1 MVVQKGGKDSMASKA
16 QYIIGVDTGGTF
28 TDVVVLSNAG
38 EVWTAKASTTP
49 DDFSRGV
56 MDAVDEAARTAGIET
71 AKLLGNTTL
80 FKHGSTVATNALITR
95 SGVKVGFITT
105 KGFEDTTEIMRAI
118 GRVDGLSADD
128 IKHVTWITK
137 PEPFVQR
144 ELVIGVRERM
154 DYQGNEIVPLNRA
167 DVMEAIRRLIEED
180 KVEAIA
186 VSLMH
191 AWANPKHEE
200 EIRAL
205 TAEADSHRKVY
216 WSFGSS
222 LSQVAGEYARAN
234 TAILNSYLGPTVER
248 YLKGLETKLQS
259 GGLKGPLLIMQGN
272 GGVAH
277 REHVSAIANLQSG
290 PAGGMIASAYV
301 AGLLKHQNVITTDMG
316 GTSFDVGLITEGYW
330 RYAQEPIVERFR
342 MLQPIIDIESI
353 GAGGGTIALV
363 ESETGRLLVGPRSA
377 GASPGPVC
385 YDAGGEQVTVTD
397 ADLALGIIDPNYFLG
412 GRKHLNKEKSLKA
425 IEEKIARPLKLKVH
439 EAAAGIYD
447 IVNAKMSDLI
457 RRQVVR
463 TGYLPEEFVIYAFG
477 GAGPVHASGFAAEL
491 GIKQIYIFATSPV
504 FSAFGAAAADVI
516 RTRVM
521 SCQYILPADPAVVN
535 QRLDGIESEMK
546 TAMTGEGFKPN
557 QIEFRRFF
565 TIRYRRQTA
574 GVEMP
579 VSWDRFNAKRMT
591 EMQSAFERKYE
602 ELYGVGA
609 GYTKAGIEIS
619 EIRVDAV
626 GKVAKP
632 RLSASRK
639 RNRDLKAARK
649 GKRQVFFTRP
659 DRRFIDTPVYDY
671 ERLASGAVVKGP
683 AVIEL
688 PFTTTL
694 VPPDHKVTVAP
705 FMNLVMQVP

>member
-1 MVVQKGGKDSMASKA
+1 MAAK
-16 QYIIGVDTGGTF
+16 QNFIIGIDTGGTF
-28 TDVVVLSNAG
+28 TDVVVLGDSG

-56 MDAVDEAARTAGIET
+56 MDAVKEAAAVVGVQTRE
-71 AKLLGNTTL
+71 LLGQTKL

-95 SGVKVGFITT
+95 NGCKVGLITT

-118 GRVDGLSADD
+118 GRVDGLSDD
-128 IKHVTWITK
+128 EIKHVTWVTK
-137 PEPFVQR
+137 PEPFVPR
-144 ELVIGVRERM
+144 ERVIGVRERI
-154 DYQGNEIVPLNRA
+154 DYQGNEIVPLNWD
-167 DVMEAIRRLIEED
+167 DVMEAIRRLMQED
-180 KVEAIA
+180 KVDAIA

-191 AWANPKHEE
+191 AWANAKHEE

-205 TAEADSHRKVY
+205 TAEADPHRKVY

-222 LSQVAGEYARAN
+222 LSQVAGEYARTN

-248 YLKGLETKLQS
+248 YLKGLESKLQN
-259 GGLKGPLLIMQGN
+259 GGLKAPLLIMQGN

-301 AGLLKHQNVITTDMG
+301 AGLLNHKNVITTDMG

-342 MLQPIIDIESI
+342 MQQPIIDIESI
-353 GAGGGTIALV
+353 GAGGGTIAHV
-363 ESETGRLLVGPRSA
+363 EAETGRLLVGPRSA

-385 YDAGGEQVTVTD
+385 YDSGGDQVTVTD
-397 ADLALGIIDPNYFLG
+397 CDLALGVIDPAYFLG
-412 GRKHLNKEKSLKA
+412 GRKKLNRDKALHA
-425 IEEKIARPLKLKVH
+425 IEEQIARPLKLKVQ
-439 EAAAGIYD
+439 EAAAGVYD

-477 GAGPVHASGFAAEL
+477 GAGPVHASGFASEL
-491 GIKQIYIFATSPV
+491 GIRKIYIFATSPV
-504 FSAFGAAAADVI
+504 FSAFGAAAADVM
-516 RTRVM
+516 RTRVI
-521 SCQYILPADPAVVN
+521 SCQYVMPADPVTIN
-535 QRLDGIESEMK
+535 QRLDGIEKEMAA
-546 TAMTGEGFKPN
+546 AMAGEGFRPN
-557 QIEFRRFF
+557 QVDFRRYY
-565 TIRYRRQTA
+565 TMRYRRQSA

-579 VSWDRFNAKRMT
+579 VSFERFNAKRVV
-591 EMQSAFERKYE
+591 ELQSAFEKKYE

-609 GYTKAGIEIS
+609 GYAKAGIEIS

-626 GKVAKP
+626 GRVAKP
-632 RLSASRK
+632 KLSAK
-639 RNRDLKAARK
+639 RRANGNPRRAVK

-659 DRRFIDTPVYDY
+659 ERKSIDTPVYDY
-671 ERLASGAVVKGP
+671 ELLGVGTTIRGP
-683 AVIEL
+683 AIVEL

-694 VPPDHKVTVAP
+694 IPPEHKITVDP
-705 FMNLVMQVP
+705 YLNLVMELP

>member
-1 MVVQKGGKDSMASKA
+1 MAAKK

-28 TDVVVLSNAG
+28 TDVVVLGSNG

-56 MDAVDEAARTAGIET
+56 IDAVGEAARTVGIE
-71 AKLLGNTTL
+71 ASKLLGQTTL

-95 SGVKVGFITT
+95 SGCKVGFLTT

-118 GRVDGLSADD
+118 GRVDGLSGDE
-128 IKHVTWITK
+128 IKHVTWVTK
-137 PEPFVQR
+137 PEPFVPR
-144 ELVIGVRERM
+144 ERVIGVRERM
-154 DYQGNEIVPLNRA
+154 DYQGKEIIPLNRA

-200 EIRAL
+200 EIRSL
-205 TAEADSHRKVY
+205 TGEADPHRKVY

-222 LSQVAGEYARAN
+222 LAQVAGEYARAN

-248 YLKGLETKLQS
+248 YLKGLETKLKS
-259 GGLKGPLLIMQGN
+259 GGLTGPLLIMQGN

-290 PAGGMIASAYV
+290 PAGGMIASAHV
-301 AGLLKHQNVITTDMG
+301 AGLLNHKNVITTDMG

-363 ESETGRLLVGPRSA
+363 DPETGRLLVGPRSA

-385 YDAGGEQVTVTD
+385 YDGGGEHVTVTD

-412 GRKHLNKEKSLKA
+412 GRKNLNKEKALIA
-425 IEEKIARPLKLKVH
+425 IEEKIARPLNLKVH

-491 GIKQIYIFATSPV
+491 GIKKIYIFATSPV
-504 FSAFGAAAADVI
+504 FSAFGVAAADVI
-516 RTRVM
+516 RTKVM
-521 SCQYILPADPAVVN
+521 SCQYIFPADPTVIN
-535 QRLDGIESEMK
+535 QRLDAIESEMK
-546 TAMTGEGFKPN
+546 VAMTGEGFKPN
-557 QIEFRRFF
+557 QVEFRRFF
-565 TIRYRRQTA
+565 TMRYRRQTA

-579 VSWDRFNAKRMT
+579 ISWDRFNAKRMT
-591 EMQSAFERKYE
+591 EMQSAFEKKYE

-632 RLSASRK
+632 RFGARRK
-639 RNRDLKAARK
+639 SKRDIKAARK
-649 GKRQVFFTRP
+649 GKREIFFTRP
-659 DRRFIDTPVYDY
+659 NRKFIDTPVYDY
-671 ERLASGAVVKGP
+671 ERLGSGAVVRGP

-694 VPPDHKVTVAP
+694 VPPEHKITVDP
-705 FMNLVMQVP
+705 FMNLVMEVP

>member
-1 MVVQKGGKDSMASKA
+1 MASKA

-28 TDVVVLSNAG
+28 TDVVVLSNDG

-56 MDAVDEAARTAGIET
+56 IDAVDEAARTVGIET
-71 AKLLGNTTL
+71 SELLDQTTL
-80 FKHGSTVATNALITR
+80 FKHGSTVATNALITH
-95 SGVKVGFITT
+95 SGCKVGFITT

-118 GRVDGLSADD
+118 GRVDGLSADE

-137 PEPFVQR
+137 PEPLAPR
-144 ELVIGVRERM
+144 ERIIGVRERM
-154 DYQGNEIVPLNRA
+154 DYQGNEIVPLNRDDIMA
-167 DVMEAIRRLIEED
+167 AIRRLIEED
-180 KVEAIA
+180 RVEAIA

-191 AWANPKHEE
+191 AWTNPKHEE

-205 TAEADSHRKVY
+205 TAEADPHRKVY

-363 ESETGRLLVGPRSA
+363 EPETGRLLVGPRSA

-385 YDAGGEQVTVTD
+385 YDGGGEQVTVTD

-412 GRKHLNKEKSLKA
+412 GRKNLNKGKSLKA
-425 IEEKIARPLKLKVH
+425 IEEKLARPLKLKMH

-477 GAGPVHASGFAAEL
+477 GAGPVHAAGFAAEL

-516 RTRVM
+516 RTKVM
-521 SCQYILPADPAVVN
+521 SCQYILPADPAVIN
-535 QRLDGIESEMK
+535 GRLDATESEMK
-546 TAMTGEGFKPN
+546 TAMTGEGFKPH
-557 QIEFRRFF
+557 QVEFRRFF

-579 VSWDRFNAKRMT
+579 VSWDRFNAKRMA
-591 EMQSAFERKYE
+591 EMQNAFEKKYE

-639 RNRDLKAARK
+639 KKSDIKAARK
-649 GKRQVFFTRP
+649 GKREVFFTRP
-659 DRRFIDTPVYDY
+659 DRKFIDTSIYDY
-671 ERLASGAVVKGP
+671 DRLGVGAVVKGP

-694 VPPDHKVTVAP
+694 VPPDHKVTVDP

>member
-1 MVVQKGGKDSMASKA
+1 MAGKKH
-16 QYIIGVDTGGTF
+16 YIIGVDTGGTF
-28 TDVVVLSNAG
+28 TDVVVLG
-38 EVWTAKASTTP
+38 DGGQVWTAKASTTP

-56 MDAVDEAARTAGIET
+56 MNAVDEAARAVGTET
-71 AKLLGNTTL
+71 SELLGRTTL

-95 SGVKVGFITT
+95 NGCKVGFITT

-118 GRVDGLSADD
+118 GRVDGLSDD
-128 IKHVTWITK
+128 EIKHVTWITK
-137 PEPFVQR
+137 PEAFVPR
-144 ELVIGVRERM
+144 ERIIGVRERI
-154 DYQGNEIVPLNRA
+154 DYQGNEIVPLNWD
-167 DVMEAIRRLIEED
+167 DVMAAIRRLIEQD
-180 KVEAIA
+180 RVEAIA

-191 AWANPKHEE
+191 AWANPRHEE

-205 TAEADSHRKVY
+205 TAEADPQRKVY

-248 YLKGLETKLQS
+248 YLKELENKLQK

-290 PAGGMIASAYV
+290 PAGGMIASAHV
-301 AGLLKHQNVITTDMG
+301 AGLLKHNNVITADMG

-342 MLQPIIDIESI
+342 MLQPIIEIESI
-353 GAGGGTIALV
+353 GAGGGTIAQV
-363 ESETGRLLVGPRSA
+363 EPETGRLLVGPGSA

-385 YDAGGEQVTVTD
+385 YDTGGEQVTVTD

-412 GRKHLNKEKSLKA
+412 GRKTLNKEKSLRA
-425 IEEKIARPLKLKVH
+425 IEENIGRPLRLKAH

-491 GIKQIYIFATSPV
+491 GIKKIYIFATSPV

-521 SCQYILPADPAVVN
+521 SCQYILPADPAVIN
-535 QRLDGIESEMK
+535 QRLDATEEEMDK
-546 TAMTGEGFKPN
+546 AMAEEGFKRH
-557 QIEFRRFF
+557 QVEFRRFF
-565 TIRYRRQTA
+565 TMRYRRQTA

-579 VSWDRFNAKRMT
+579 VSWDRFNPKRVG
-591 EMQSAFERKYE
+591 EIQNAFETKYV

-626 GKVAKP
+626 GKVDKP
-632 RLSASRK
+632 RLIVSRK
-639 RNRDLKAARK
+639 RKSDIKAARK
-649 GKRQVFFTRP
+649 SKRQVFFTRP
-659 DRRFIDTPVYDY
+659 DRKFIDTPVYDY
-671 ERLASGAVVKGP
+671 DLLGVGTVVKGP

-694 VPPDHKVTVAP
+694 VPPGFRVALDNYL
-705 FMNLVMQVP
+705 NLVMEVQ

>member
-1 MVVQKGGKDSMASKA
+1 MAAKKN
-16 QYIIGVDTGGTF
+16 YIIGVDTGGTF
-28 TDVVVLSNAG
+28 TDVVVMGDSG

-56 MDAVDEAARTAGIET
+56 MDAVAEAARAVGVD
-71 AKLLGNTTL
+71 AKELLARTTL

-95 SGVKVGFITT
+95 SGVTVGLITT

-118 GRVDGLSADD
+118 GRVDGLSGDE

-137 PEPFVQR
+137 PEPFVPR
-144 ELVIGVRERM
+144 ERVVGVRERI
-154 DYQGNEIVPLNRA
+154 DYQGNEIVPLNWD
-167 DVMEAIRRLIEED
+167 DVMSAIRRLIEQD

-191 AWANPKHEE
+191 AWANPRHEE

-205 TAEADSHRKVY
+205 TAEADPHRKVY

-290 PAGGMIASAYV
+290 PAGGMIASAYI
-301 AGLLKHQNVITTDMG
+301 AGLLQHKNVITTDMG

-353 GAGGGTIALV
+353 GAGGGTIAQV
-363 ESETGRLLVGPRSA
+363 EPETGRLLVGPRSA

-385 YDAGGEQVTVTD
+385 YDAGGEKVTVTD
-397 ADLALGIIDPNYFLG
+397 ADLALGIIDPEYFLG
-412 GRKHLNKEKSLKA
+412 GRKKLNKEKSLRT
-425 IEEKIARPLKLKVH
+425 IEEKIARPLKLKVQ
-439 EAAAGIYD
+439 EAAAGVYD

-491 GIKQIYIFATSPV
+491 GIKRIYIFATSPV

-516 RTRVM
+516 HTRVM
-521 SCQYILPADPAVVN
+521 SCQYILPADPTVIN
-535 QRLDGIESEMK
+535 QRLDAIEREMG
-546 TAMTGEGFKPN
+546 AAVTGEGFKAN
-557 QIEFRRFF
+557 QVEFRRFF
-565 TIRYRRQTA
+565 TIRYRRQSA

-579 VSWDRFNAKRMT
+579 VLWDRFNAKRIA
-591 EMQSAFERKYE
+591 EMQGAFEKKYE
-602 ELYGVGA
+602 ELYGTGA
-609 GYTKAGIEIS
+609 GYSKAGIEIS

-632 RLSASRK
+632 RLTAKRK
-639 RNRDLKAARK
+639 GGSQARHALK
-649 GKRQVFFTRP
+649 GKRQIFFSRP
-659 DRRFIDTPVYDY
+659 QRKVIDTPVYDY
-671 ERLASGAVVKGP
+671 DGLGFGATVKGP

-694 VPPDHKVTVAP
+694 VPPDHKVTVDP
-705 FMNLVMQVP
+705 YLNLVLEVP

>member
-1 MVVQKGGKDSMASKA
+1 MASKA
-16 QYIIGVDTGGTF
+16 QYIIGIDTGGTF
-28 TDVVVLSNAG
+28 TDVVVLGDAG

-56 MDAVDEAARTAGIET
+56 MDAVKEASGVVGVEMSELLGRTA
-71 AKLLGNTTL
+71 L

-95 SGVKVGFITT
+95 NGCEVGLITT
-105 KGFEDTTEIMRAI
+105 RGFEDTTEIMRAI
-118 GRVDGLSADD
+118 GRVDGLSGDE

-137 PEPFVQR
+137 PDPFVPR
-144 ELVIGVRERM
+144 ERVVGVRERM

-167 DVMEAIRRLIEED
+167 DVMEAIRRLIEDD

-191 AWANPKHEE
+191 AWANPRHEE

-205 TAEADSHRKVY
+205 SAEADPRRKVY
-216 WSFGSS
+216 WSFSSS

-248 YLKGLETKLQS
+248 YLKGLETKLKS

-301 AGLLKHQNVITTDMG
+301 AGVLKHENVITTDMG
-316 GTSFDVGLITEGYW
+316 GTSFDVGLITDGYW

-353 GAGGGTIALV
+353 GAGGGTVAQV
-363 ESETGRLLVGPRSA
+363 EAETGRLLVGPRSA

-397 ADLALGIIDPNYFLG
+397 ADIALGIIDPDYFLG
-412 GRKHLNKEKSLKA
+412 GKKSLNKDKA
-425 IEEKIARPLKLKVH
+425 LRVIEEKIARPLKLKVH

-491 GIKQIYIFATSPV
+491 GIKKIYIFATSPV
-504 FSAFGAAAADVI
+504 FSAFGAAAADVM
-516 RTRVM
+516 RTRVL
-521 SCQYILPADPAVVN
+521 SCQYVLPADPATIN
-535 QRLDGIESEMK
+535 QRLDTVEKELS
-546 TAMTGEGFKPN
+546 AALSGEGFKPN
-557 QIEFRRFF
+557 QVDFRRYY
-565 TIRYRRQTA
+565 TMRYRRQSA
-574 GVEMP
+574 GVELP
-579 VSWDRFNAKRMT
+579 ASWQRFNPKRMAEIQT
-591 EMQSAFERKYE
+591 AFEKKYV
-602 ELYGVGA
+602 ELYGAGA

-632 RLSASRK
+632 RLSAKRKTGGNSR
-639 RNRDLKAARK
+639 AALK
-649 GKRQVFFTRP
+649 GKRRVFFARP
-659 DRRFIDTPVYDY
+659 QRKFIDTPVYDY
-671 ERLASGAVVKGP
+671 ERLGVGAAVKGP
-683 AVIEL
+683 AIIEL

-694 VPPDHKVTVAP
+694 VPPDHKVTVDP
-705 FMNLVMQVP
+705 FMNLVMEVP

>member
-1 MVVQKGGKDSMASKA
+1 MASKA

-28 TDVVVLSNAG
+28 TDVVVLSNDG
-38 EVWTAKASTTP
+38 DVWTAKASTTP

-56 MDAVDEAARTAGIET
+56 MDAVAEAAQTVGIET
-71 AKLLGNTTL
+71 SELLGQTTL
-80 FKHGSTVATNALITR
+80 FKHGSTVATNALITH
-95 SGVKVGFITT
+95 SGCKVGFLTT

-118 GRVDGLSADD
+118 GRVDGLSADE

-137 PEPFVQR
+137 PEPFVPR
-144 ELVIGVRERM
+144 ERIIGVRERM
-154 DYQGNEIVPLNRA
+154 DYLGNEIVPLNRA

-205 TAEADSHRKVY
+205 TSEADPHRKVY

-234 TAILNSYLGPTVER
+234 TAVLNSYLGPTVER
-248 YLKGLETKLQS
+248 YLKELESKLQS
-259 GGLKGPLLIMQGN
+259 GGLNGPLLIMQGN

-290 PAGGMIASAYV
+290 PAGGMIASAHV
-301 AGLLKHQNVITTDMG
+301 AGLLNHKNVITTDMG

-353 GAGGGTIALV
+353 GAGGGTIAQV
-363 ESETGRLLVGPRSA
+363 EPETGRLLVGPRSA

-385 YDAGGEQVTVTD
+385 YGAGGEQVTVTD

-412 GRKHLNKEKSLKA
+412 GRKNLNKEKALKA
-425 IEEKIARPLKLKVH
+425 IEDKIARPLKLKVH

-477 GAGPVHASGFAAEL
+477 GAGPVHAAGFAAEL

-535 QRLDGIESEMK
+535 QRLDAIESEMK

-557 QIEFRRFF
+557 QVEFRRFF
-565 TIRYRRQTA
+565 TMRYRRQTA

-579 VSWDRFNAKRMT
+579 VSWDRFNMKRMA
-591 EMQSAFERKYE
+591 EMQSAFEKKYE

-639 RNRDLKAARK
+639 KSDIKAARK
-649 GKRQVFFTRP
+649 GKRWVFFTRP
-659 DRRFIDTPVYDY
+659 DRKFIDTPVYDY
-671 ERLASGAVVKGP
+671 ERLGVGAVVKGP

-694 VPPDHKVTVAP
+694 VPPDHKVTVDP

>member
-1 MVVQKGGKDSMASKA
+1 MAPKA

-28 TDVVVLSNAG
+28 TDVVVMGNDG
-38 EVWTAKASTTP
+38 DVWTAKASTTP

-56 MDAVDEAARTAGIET
+56 MDAVAEAAQTVGIET
-71 AKLLGNTTL
+71 SELLGQTTL
-80 FKHGSTVATNALITR
+80 FKHGSTVATNALITH
-95 SGVKVGFITT
+95 SGCKVGFITT

-118 GRVDGLSADD
+118 GRVDGLSADE

-137 PEPFVQR
+137 PEPFVPR
-144 ELVIGVRERM
+144 ERIIGVRERM
-154 DYQGNEIVPLNRA
+154 DYLGNEIVPLNRA

-200 EIRAL
+200 EIRSL
-205 TAEADSHRKVY
+205 TSEADPHRKVY

-234 TAILNSYLGPTVER
+234 TAVLNSYLGPTVER
-248 YLKGLETKLQS
+248 YLKGLESKLQS
-259 GGLKGPLLIMQGN
+259 GGLNGPLLIMQGN

-301 AGLLKHQNVITTDMG
+301 AGLLNHKNVITTDMG

-353 GAGGGTIALV
+353 GAGGGTIAQV
-363 ESETGRLLVGPRSA
+363 ELETGRLLVGPRSA

-385 YDAGGEQVTVTD
+385 YGAGGEQVTVTD

-412 GRKHLNKEKSLKA
+412 GRKTLNKEKSLKA

-477 GAGPVHASGFAAEL
+477 GAGPVHAAGFAAEL

-535 QRLDGIESEMK
+535 QRLDAIESEMK

-557 QIEFRRFF
+557 QVEFRRFF
-565 TIRYRRQTA
+565 TMRYRRQTA

-579 VSWDRFNAKRMT
+579 GSWDHFNAKRMT
-591 EMQSAFERKYE
+591 EMQSAFEKKYE

-639 RNRDLKAARK
+639 RKSDIKAARK
-649 GKRQVFFTRP
+649 GKRGVFFTRP
-659 DRRFIDTPVYDY
+659 DRKFIDTPVYDY
-671 ERLASGAVVKGP
+671 ERLGVGAVVKGP

-694 VPPDHKVTVAP
+694 VPPDHKVTVDP

>member
-1 MVVQKGGKDSMASKA
+1 MAAKKS
-16 QYIIGVDTGGTF
+16 YIIGVDTGGTF
-28 TDVVVLSNAG
+28 TDVVVLGDGG

-56 MDAVDEAARTAGIET
+56 MDAVKEAASAVGVDTPE
-71 AKLLGNTTL
+71 LLGRTTL
-80 FKHGSTVATNALITR
+80 FKHGSTVATNALITHN
-95 SGVKVGFITT
+95 GCKVGLITT

-118 GRVDGLSADD
+118 GRVDGLSGDE

-137 PEPFVQR
+137 PDPFAPR
-144 ELVIGVRERM
+144 ERVIGVRERM
-154 DYQGNEIVPLNRA
+154 DYQGNEIVPLNRR
-167 DVMEAIRRLIEED
+167 DVMDAIRRLIEED
-180 KVEAIA
+180 KVDAVA

-191 AWANPKHEE
+191 AWANTKHEE

-205 TAEADSHRKVY
+205 TAEADPQRKVY
-216 WSFGSS
+216 WSFGSA

-248 YLKGLETKLQS
+248 YLKGLEAKLQN

-277 REHVSAIANLQSG
+277 AEHVSAIANLQSG

-301 AGLLKHQNVITTDMG
+301 AGLLKHKNVITTDMG

-353 GAGGGTIALV
+353 GAGGGTIAQV
-363 ESETGRLLVGPRSA
+363 EAETGRLLVGPRSA

-397 ADLALGIIDPNYFLG
+397 ADLSLGIIDPGYFLG
-412 GRKHLNKEKSLKA
+412 GRKPLNKEKALRA
-425 IEEKIARPLKLKVH
+425 IEEKIARPLKLEAQ
-439 EAAAGIYD
+439 EAAAGVYD

-477 GAGPVHASGFAAEL
+477 GAGPVHAAGFAAEL
-491 GIKQIYIFATSPV
+491 GVKQIYIFATSPV

-516 RTRVM
+516 RTRVI
-521 SCQYILPADPAVVN
+521 SCQYIQPADPALIN
-535 QRLDGIESEMK
+535 ERLAAIEEEMGA
-546 TAMTGEGFKPN
+546 AMGAEGFTPN
-557 QIEFRRFF
+557 QVEFRRFF
-565 TIRYRRQTA
+565 TMRYRRQTA
-574 GVEMP
+574 GVELP
-579 VSWDRFNAKRMT
+579 VDFDRFNAKRVA
-591 EMQSAFERKYE
+591 ELQGAFEKKYE
-602 ELYGVGA
+602 ELYGTGA
-609 GYTKAGIEIS
+609 GYTSAGIEIS
-619 EIRVDAV
+619 EMRVDAI

-632 RLSASRK
+632 RLSARRK
-639 RNRDLKAARK
+639 ATGNARAALK
-649 GKRQVFFTRP
+649 GKRRVFFTRP
-659 DRRFIDTPVYDY
+659 ERKFIDTPVYDY
-671 ERLASGAVVKGP
+671 ERLGVGATVKGP
-683 AVIEL
+683 SIIEL
-688 PFTTTL
+688 PFTTTF
-694 VPPDHKVTVAP
+694 VPPEHKVTVDP
-705 FMNLVMQVP
+705 YMNLVMKVP

>member
-1 MVVQKGGKDSMASKA
+1 MAAKTH
-16 QYIIGVDTGGTF
+16 YIIGVDTGGTF
-28 TDVVVLSNAG
+28 TDVVVLG
-38 EVWTAKASTTP
+38 EHGGVWTAKASTTP

-56 MDAVDEAARTAGIET
+56 MDAVSEAANAVGVET
-71 AKLLGNTTL
+71 SELLHRTTL
-80 FKHGSTVATNALITR
+80 FKHGSTVATNALITHN
-95 SGVKVGFITT
+95 GCKVGLITT

-118 GRVDGLSADD
+118 GRVDGLSPDE

-137 PEPFVQR
+137 PESFVPR
-144 ELVIGVRERM
+144 ELIIGVRGRM
-154 DYQGNEIVPLNRA
+154 DYQGNEIVPLNRN
-167 DVMEAIRRLIEED
+167 DVMQAIRRLIEDE
-180 KVEAIA
+180 KVDAIA

-191 AWANPKHEE
+191 AWANPRHEE
-200 EIRAL
+200 EIRGL
-205 TAEADSHRKVY
+205 TAEADPQRKIH
-216 WSFGSS
+216 WSFGSA

-248 YLKGLETKLQS
+248 YLKGLASKLHE
-259 GGLKGPLLIMQGN
+259 GGLEGPLLIMQGN

-290 PAGGMIASAYV
+290 PAGGMIASAHV
-301 AGLLKHQNVITTDMG
+301 AGLLKHNNVITTDMG

-330 RYAQEPIVERFR
+330 RYAQEPVVERFR

-353 GAGGGTIALV
+353 GAGGGTIAQV
-363 ESETGRLLVGPRSA
+363 EAETGRLLVGPRSA

-385 YDAGGEQVTVTD
+385 YDSGGEQVTVTD
-397 ADLALGIIDPNYFLG
+397 CDLVLGIIDPDYFLG
-412 GRKHLNKEKSLKA
+412 GRKSLNKEKAVAA
-425 IEEKIARPLKLKVH
+425 IDEKIARPLKLKTH
-439 EAAAGIYD
+439 EAAAGVHD

-477 GAGPVHASGFAAEL
+477 GAGPVHAAGFAAEL
-491 GIKQIYIFATSPV
+491 GIKKIYIFATSPV

-521 SCQYILPADPAVVN
+521 SCQYVMPADPAVIN
-535 QRLDGIESEMK
+535 QRLDSIEKEM
-546 TAMTGEGFKPN
+546 AGEMTGEGFKAN
-557 QIEFRRFF
+557 QVGFRRHFSM
-565 TIRYRRQTA
+565 RYRRQTA

-579 VSWDRFNAKRMT
+579 AAFDRFNAKRVA
-591 EMQSAFERKYE
+591 EMQSAFETKYQ

-609 GYTKAGIEIS
+609 GYAKAGIEIS

-632 RLSASRK
+632 KLSATRK
-639 RNRDLKAARK
+639 SDGKTRAALKGRRA
-649 GKRQVFFTRP
+649 VFFTRP
-659 DRRFIDTPVYDY
+659 QRKLIDTPVYDY
-671 ERLASGAVVKGP
+671 GRLGAGAMVRGP
-683 AVIEL
+683 AIIEL

-694 VPPDHKVTVAP
+694 VPPEHKVTVDP
-705 FMNLVMQVP
+705 YMNLVLDVP

>member
-1 MVVQKGGKDSMASKA
+1 MAGKKN
-16 QYIIGVDTGGTF
+16 YIIGVDTGGTF
-28 TDVVVLSNAG
+28 TDVVVLDDTG
-38 EVWTAKASTTP
+38 KVWTAKASTTP

-56 MDAVDEAARTAGIET
+56 MDAVAEAAHTMGVERSD
-71 AKLLGNTTL
+71 LLGRTIL
-80 FKHGSTVATNALITR
+80 FKHGSTVATNALITQ
-95 SGVKVGFITT
+95 SGVKVGLITT

-118 GRVDGLSADD
+118 GRVDGLSDD
-128 IKHVTWITK
+128 EIKHVTWVTK
-137 PEPFVQR
+137 PEPFVPR
-144 ELVIGVRERM
+144 ERVIGVRERM
-154 DYQGNEIVPLNRA
+154 DYQGNEIVPLNWD
-167 DVMEAIRRLIEED
+167 DVMEAIRRLIEDD

-191 AWANPKHEE
+191 AWVNPKHED

-205 TAEADSHRKVY
+205 TAEADPHRKVY
-216 WSFGSS
+216 WSFASS

-248 YLKGLETKLQS
+248 YLKGLENKLQS

-290 PAGGMIASAYV
+290 PAGGMIASAHI
-301 AGLLKHQNVITTDMG
+301 AGLLKHKNVITADMG

-353 GAGGGTIALV
+353 GAGGGTIAQV
-363 ESETGRLLVGPRSA
+363 EAETGRLLVGPRSA

-385 YDAGGEQVTVTD
+385 YDAGGDRVTVTD

-412 GRKHLNKEKSLKA
+412 GRKSLNKDKA
-425 IEEKIARPLKLKVH
+425 LRTIEEKIAQPLKLKVH

-477 GAGPVHASGFAAEL
+477 GAGAVHASGFAAEL
-491 GIKQIYIFATSPV
+491 GIKRIYIFATSPV

-521 SCQYILPADPAVVN
+521 SCQYILPADPKVIN
-535 QRLDGIESEMK
+535 QRLDAIEKEM
-546 TAMTGEGFKPN
+546 TVEMTGEGFKAN
-557 QIEFRRFF
+557 QLEFRRFF
-565 TIRYRRQTA
+565 TIRYRRQSA

-579 VSWDRFNAKRMT
+579 VSWDHFNDKRMS
-591 EMQSAFERKYE
+591 EMQNAFEKKYE

-609 GYTKAGIEIS
+609 GYAKAGIEIS
-619 EIRVDAV
+619 QIRVDAV

-632 RLSASRK
+632 KLTAKRK
-639 RNRDLKAARK
+639 TTSNTRAARK
-649 GKRQVFFTRP
+649 GKREIFFTRP
-659 DRRFIDTPVYDY
+659 ERKFIDTPVYDY
-671 ERLASGAVVKGP
+671 ERLKVGSTVRGP
-683 AVIEL
+683 AIVEL

-694 VPPDHKVTVAP
+694 VPPEHKVTIDAY
-705 FMNLVMQVP
+705 MNLVMEVP

>member
-1 MVVQKGGKDSMASKA
+1 MAAQK

-56 MDAVDEAARTAGIET
+56 MDAVGEAARTVGIET
-71 AKLLGNTTL
+71 SKLLGQTTL

-95 SGVKVGFITT
+95 SGCKVGFLTT

-118 GRVDGLSADD
+118 GRVDGLSGDE
-128 IKHVTWITK
+128 IKHVTWVTK
-137 PEPFVQR
+137 PEPFVPR
-144 ELVIGVRERM
+144 EHVIGVRERM
-154 DYQGNEIVPLNRA
+154 DYQGKAIIPLNRA

-200 EIRAL
+200 EIRSL
-205 TAEADSHRKVY
+205 TGEADPHRKVY

-222 LSQVAGEYARAN
+222 LAQVAGEYARAN

-248 YLKGLETKLQS
+248 YLKGLETKLKS

-290 PAGGMIASAYV
+290 PAGGMIASAHV
-301 AGLLKHQNVITTDMG
+301 AGLLNHKNVITTDMG

-363 ESETGRLLVGPRSA
+363 EPETGRLLVGPRSA

-385 YDAGGEQVTVTD
+385 YDGGGEHVTVTD

-412 GRKHLNKEKSLKA
+412 GRKNLNKEKALKA
-425 IEEKIARPLKLKVH
+425 IEEKIARPLNLKVH

-491 GIKQIYIFATSPV
+491 GIKKIYIFATSPV
-504 FSAFGAAAADVI
+504 FSAFGVAAADVI
-516 RTRVM
+516 RTKVM
-521 SCQYILPADPAVVN
+521 SCQYIFPADPTVIN
-535 QRLDGIESEMK
+535 QRLDAIESEMK
-546 TAMTGEGFKPN
+546 VAMTGEGFKPN
-557 QIEFRRFF
+557 QVEFRRFF
-565 TIRYRRQTA
+565 TMRYRRQTA

-579 VSWDRFNAKRMT
+579 ISWDRLNAKRMT
-591 EMQSAFERKYE
+591 EMQSAFEKKYE

-632 RLSASRK
+632 RLGARRK
-639 RNRDLKAARK
+639 SKRDIKAARK
-649 GKRQVFFTRP
+649 GKREIFFTRP
-659 DRRFIDTPVYDY
+659 DRKFIDTPVYDY
-671 ERLASGAVVKGP
+671 ERLGSGAVVRGP

-694 VPPDHKVTVAP
+694 VPPDHRITIDP
-705 FMNLVMQVP
+705 YMNLVMEGMG

>member
-1 MVVQKGGKDSMASKA
+1 MASKA

-80 FKHGSTVATNALITR
+80 LKHGSTVATNALITR

-118 GRVDGLSADD
+118 GRVDGLSADE

-222 LSQVAGEYARAN
+222 ISQVAGEYARAN

-363 ESETGRLLVGPRSA
+363 EPETGRLLVGPRSA

-397 ADLALGIIDPNYFLG
+397 ADLALGIIDPDYFLG

-425 IEEKIARPLKLKVH
+425 IEENIARPLKLKVH

-535 QRLDGIESEMK
+535 QRLDAIESEMK

-557 QIEFRRFF
+557 QVEFRRFF

-591 EMQSAFERKYE
+591 EMQSAFEKKYE

-632 RLSASRK
+632 RLSTSRK
-639 RNRDLKAARK
+639 RKSDLKAARK

-659 DRRFIDTPVYDY
+659 DRKFIDTPVYDY
-671 ERLASGAVVKGP
+671 ERLGVGAVVKGP

-694 VPPDHKVTVAP
+694 VPPDHKVTVDP

>member
-1 MVVQKGGKDSMASKA
+1 MAAKK

-28 TDVVVLSNAG
+28 TDVVVLGNAG

-56 MDAVDEAARTAGIET
+56 MDAVAEAARTAGIET
-71 AKLLGNTTL
+71 SDLLRQTTL
-80 FKHGSTVATNALITR
+80 FKHGSTVATNALITH
-95 SGVKVGFITT
+95 SGVKVGLIAT

-118 GRVDGLSADD
+118 GRVDGLSADE
-128 IKHVTWITK
+128 IKHVSWITK
-137 PEPFVQR
+137 PEPFVPR
-144 ELVIGVRERM
+144 ERIIGVRERM

-186 VSLMH
+186 VSLIH

-205 TAEADSHRKVY
+205 TAEADPHRKVY

-259 GGLKGPLLIMQGN
+259 DGLKGPLLIMQGN

-290 PAGGMIASAYV
+290 PAGGMIASAHV

-330 RYAQEPIVERFR
+330 HYAQEPIVERFR

-353 GAGGGTIALV
+353 GAGGGTIAQV
-363 ESETGRLLVGPRSA
+363 EPETGRLLVGPRSA

-412 GRKHLNKEKSLKA
+412 GRKSLNKEKSLKA
-425 IEEKIARPLKLKVH
+425 IEEKIARPLKLKVPR
-439 EAAAGIYD
+439 
-447 IVNAKMSDLI
+447 S
-457 RRQVVR
+457 RRRHLRHRQRQDV
-463 TGYLPEEFVIYAFG
+463 GFDPPPG
-477 GAGPVHASGFAAEL
+477 GAHRLFARRVRDLCLRRRGSGSRF
-491 GIKQIYIFATSPV
+491 
-504 FSAFGAAAADVI
+504 
-516 RTRVM
+516 R
-521 SCQYILPADPAVVN
+521 
-535 QRLDGIESEMK
+535 
-546 TAMTGEGFKPN
+546 
-557 QIEFRRFF
+557 FRRGARHQADLCF
-565 TIRYRRQTA
+565 RHLAGLLRVRRRGGGRNPHESRELPVYSA
-574 GVEMP
+574 GGP
-579 VSWDRFNAKRMT
+579 HG
-591 EMQSAFERKYE
+591 RK
-602 ELYGVGA
+602 
-609 GYTKAGIEIS
+609 
-619 EIRVDAV
+619 
-626 GKVAKP
+626 P
-632 RLSASRK
+632 
-639 RNRDLKAARK
+639 AARC
-649 GKRQVFFTRP
+649 
-659 DRRFIDTPVYDY
+659 
-671 ERLASGAVVKGP
+671 
-683 AVIEL
+683 
-688 PFTTTL
+688 
-694 VPPDHKVTVAP
+694 H
-705 FMNLVMQVP
+705 

>member
-1 MVVQKGGKDSMASKA
+1 M
-16 QYIIGVDTGGTF
+16 
-28 TDVVVLSNAG
+28 
-38 EVWTAKASTTP
+38 
-49 DDFSRGV
+49 
-56 MDAVDEAARTAGIET
+56 
-71 AKLLGNTTL
+71 
-80 FKHGSTVATNALITR
+80 
-95 SGVKVGFITT
+95 GFITT

-118 GRVDGLSADD
+118 GRVDGLSADE

-144 ELVIGVRERM
+144 EQIIGVRERM
-154 DYQGNEIVPLNRA
+154 DYQGHEIVPLNRA

-205 TAEADSHRKVY
+205 TAEADPHRKVY

-222 LSQVAGEYARAN
+222 ISQVAGEYARAN

-353 GAGGGTIALV
+353 GAGGGTIAQV
-363 ESETGRLLVGPRSA
+363 EAETGRLLVGPRSA

-412 GRKHLNKEKSLKA
+412 GRKHLNKEKSLRA

-439 EAAAGIYD
+439 EAAAGIHD

-477 GAGPVHASGFAAEL
+477 GAGPVHAAGFAAEL

-535 QRLDGIESEMK
+535 QRLDAIESEMK

-557 QIEFRRFF
+557 QVEFRRFF
-565 TIRYRRQTA
+565 TMRYRRQTA

-591 EMQSAFERKYE
+591 EMQSAFEKKYE

-632 RLSASRK
+632 GLSASRK
-639 RNRDLKAARK
+639 KKPDLKGARK
-649 GKRQVFFTRP
+649 SKRQVFFTRP
-659 DRRFIDTPVYDY
+659 DRKFIDTPVYDY
-671 ERLASGAVVKGP
+671 ENLGVGAVVKGP

-694 VPPDHKVTVAP
+694 VPPDHRVTVDP

>member
-1 MVVQKGGKDSMASKA
+1 MAAKKS
-16 QYIIGVDTGGTF
+16 YIIGVDTGGTF
-28 TDVVVLSNAG
+28 TDVVVLGDGG

-56 MDAVDEAARTAGIET
+56 MDAVKEAASAVGVDTPA
-71 AKLLGNTTL
+71 LLSRTTL
-80 FKHGSTVATNALITR
+80 FKHGSTVATNALITHN
-95 SGVKVGFITT
+95 GCKIGLITT

-118 GRVDGLSADD
+118 GRVDGLSDD
-128 IKHVTWITK
+128 EIKHVTWITK
-137 PEPFVQR
+137 PDPFAAR
-144 ELVIGVRERM
+144 ERVIGVRERM
-154 DYQGNEIVPLNRA
+154 DYQGNEIVPLNRL
-167 DVMEAIRRLIEED
+167 DVMDAIRRLIEED
-180 KVEAIA
+180 KVDAVA

-191 AWANPKHEE
+191 AWANTKHEE

-205 TAEADSHRKVY
+205 TAEADPQRKVY
-216 WSFGSS
+216 WSFGSA

-248 YLKGLETKLQS
+248 YLKDLEAKLQN

-277 REHVSAIANLQSG
+277 AEHVSAIANLQSG

-301 AGLLKHQNVITTDMG
+301 AGLLKHKNVITTDMG

-353 GAGGGTIALV
+353 GAGGGTIAQV
-363 ESETGRLLVGPRSA
+363 EAETGRLLVGPRSA

-397 ADLALGIIDPNYFLG
+397 ADLSLGIIDPGYFLG
-412 GRKHLNKEKSLKA
+412 GRKPLNKEKALRA
-425 IEEKIARPLKLKVH
+425 IEEKIARPLKLEAQ
-439 EAAAGIYD
+439 EAAAGVYD

-477 GAGPVHASGFAAEL
+477 GAGPVHAAGFAAEL
-491 GIKQIYIFATSPV
+491 GVKQIYIFATSPV

-521 SCQYILPADPAVVN
+521 SCQYIQPADPALIN
-535 QRLDGIESEMK
+535 ERLAAIEEEMGA
-546 TAMTGEGFKPN
+546 AMGAEGFTPN
-557 QIEFRRFF
+557 QVAFRRFF
-565 TIRYRRQTA
+565 TMRYRRQTA
-574 GVEMP
+574 GVELP
-579 VSWDRFNAKRMT
+579 VDFDRFNAKRVA
-591 EMQSAFERKYE
+591 ELQAAFEKKYE
-602 ELYGVGA
+602 ELYGTGA
-609 GYTKAGIEIS
+609 GYTSAGIEIS
-619 EIRVDAV
+619 EMRVDAI

-632 RLSASRK
+632 RLSARRK
-639 RNRDLKAARK
+639 ATGNARAALK
-649 GKRQVFFTRP
+649 GKRRVFFTRP
-659 DRRFIDTPVYDY
+659 ERKFIDTPVYDY
-671 ERLASGAVVKGP
+671 ERLGVGATVKGP
-683 AVIEL
+683 SIIEL

-694 VPPDHKVTVAP
+694 VPPEHKVTVDP
-705 FMNLVMQVP
+705 YMNLVMEVP

>member
-1 MVVQKGGKDSMASKA
+1 MAAKNH
-16 QYIIGVDTGGTF
+16 YIVGVDTGGTF
-28 TDVVVLSNAG
+28 TDVVVLGNSG

-56 MDAVDEAARTAGIET
+56 MDAVAEAADAVGVET
-71 AKLLGNTTL
+71 AELLGQTAL
-80 FKHGSTVATNALITR
+80 FKHGSTVATNALITHNGCR
-95 SGVKVGFITT
+95 VGLITT

-118 GRVDGLSADD
+118 GRVDGLSDD
-128 IKHVTWITK
+128 EIKHVTWITK
-137 PEPFVQR
+137 PEPFVPR
-144 ELVIGVRERM
+144 ERIIGVRERM
-154 DYQGNEIVPLNRA
+154 DYQGNEIVPLNWD
-167 DVMEAIRRLIEED
+167 DVMAAIRRLMED
-180 KVEAIA
+180 EKVEAIA

-191 AWANPKHEE
+191 AWANPRHEE

-205 TAEADSHRKVY
+205 TAEADPQRKIY
-216 WSFGSS
+216 WSFGSA
-222 LSQVAGEYARAN
+222 LTQVAGEYARAN

-248 YLKGLETKLQS
+248 YLKNLETKLQS

-301 AGLLKHQNVITTDMG
+301 AGLLGHKNVITTDMG

-353 GAGGGTIALV
+353 GAGGGTIAQV
-363 ESETGRLLVGPRSA
+363 EAETGRLLVGPRSA

-397 ADLALGIIDPNYFLG
+397 CDLALGIIDPNYFLG
-412 GRKHLNKEKSLKA
+412 GRKSLNKEKAQRS
-425 IEEKIARPLKLKVH
+425 IDEKIAKPLRLKTH
-439 EAAAGIYD
+439 EAAAGVHE

-477 GAGPVHASGFAAEL
+477 GAGPVHAAGFAAEL
-491 GIKQIYIFATSPV
+491 GIRRIYIFATSPV

-521 SCQYILPADPAVVN
+521 SCQFVLPADPAPIN
-535 QRLDGIESEMK
+535 QRLAAVEEDMGG
-546 TAMTGEGFKPN
+546 ALAGEGFKTN
-557 QIEFRRFF
+557 QVEFRRYF
-565 TIRYRRQTA
+565 TMRYRRQSA
-574 GVEMP
+574 GVEIP
-579 VSWDRFNAKRMT
+579 AGWDRLNAKRVT
-591 EMQSAFERKYE
+591 EMQSNFEKKYQ

-632 RLSASRK
+632 KLSAKRK
-639 RNRDLKAARK
+639 ARASLSAARK

-659 DRRFIDTPVYDY
+659 ERKLIDTPVYDY
-671 ERLASGAVVKGP
+671 ARLAAGIVVRGP
-683 AVIEL
+683 AIVEL

-694 VPPDHKVTVAP
+694 VPPEHKVSVDRY
-705 FMNLVMQVP
+705 MNLVMEVP